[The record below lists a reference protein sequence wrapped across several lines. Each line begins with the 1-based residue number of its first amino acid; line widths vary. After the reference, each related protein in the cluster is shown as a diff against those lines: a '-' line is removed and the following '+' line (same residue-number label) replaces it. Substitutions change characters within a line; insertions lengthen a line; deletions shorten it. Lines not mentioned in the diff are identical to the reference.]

1 MLYRGENIPRKA
13 PNTVVE
19 QRVTLGQFERAQLG
33 QALQLA
39 KRQQVINGVTASMVP
54 LTVAA
59 MGLGGVIFVTNVWQ
73 KVNDL
78 IPDFDGMLD
87 GVSNTIFGNSA
98 TKEAILREAAE
109 EAARDGEPLP
119 LWRKALHRFGV
130 MPKFGGGGVY

>member
-1 MLYRGENIPRKA
+1 VNKIPRKA

-39 KRQQVINGVTASMVP
+39 KRQQVIEGVTASMIP

-59 MGLGGVIFVTNVWQ
+59 IGFGGVIVATKAWEKING
-73 KVNDL
+73 L
-78 IPDFDGMLD
+78 IPTFDGVLD
-87 GVSNTIFGNSA
+87 GVSNTIFGSSA
-98 TKEAILREAAE
+98 TQEAILREAAE